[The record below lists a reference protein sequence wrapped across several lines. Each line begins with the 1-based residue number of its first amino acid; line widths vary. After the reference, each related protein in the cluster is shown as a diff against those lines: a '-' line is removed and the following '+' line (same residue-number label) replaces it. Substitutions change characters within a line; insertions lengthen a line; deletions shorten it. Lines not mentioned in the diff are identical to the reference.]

1 MAIDGCRYPSRPHR
15 RKHGPR
21 GYRSAIEFRPWL
33 RDEFTF
39 CCVYCLEREQWVNR
53 IGHFHGDHFR
63 PVVDN
68 PGLALEYDNLLY
80 VCQACNF
87 RKGQQAVPDPL
98 RVLLSGAVN
107 VRRDGSI
114 RGRTREAKR
123 LIEAL
128 RLDSPSYRQ
137 RRRLMIEIVRMA
149 ARFNPIL
156 YRELMG
162 FPADLPNLAVLRP
175 PGGNTRPAG
184 VKKSCYALRQQGKL
198 SKTY

>member
-1 MAIDGCRYPSRPHR
+1 
-15 RKHGPR
+15 
-21 GYRSAIEFRPWL
+21 
-33 RDEFTF
+33 
-39 CCVYCLEREQWVNR
+39 
-53 IGHFHGDHFR
+53 GHFHGDHFR

-107 VRRDGSI
+107 VRRDSSL
-114 RGRTREAKR
+114 RDRTKEAKR

-137 RRRLMIEIVRMA
+137 RRRLMIEIVPMA
-149 ARFNPIL
+149 ERFNTAL
-156 YRELMG
+156 YRQLMG
-162 FPADLPNLAVLRP
+162 FPEDLPNLAALHP
-175 PGGNTRPAG
+175 PAG
-184 VKKSCYALRQQGKL
+184 
-198 SKTY
+198 